1 MASKELITTVQGYEN
16 YIAIH
21 GVDEEVIN
29 AYFEAGR
36 TSLFEEKDK
45 EYGLMLSKRTKALIN
60 AFIFKQ
66 TEGMDIWALER
77 YQQDRETTPYEL
89 VNRYYEL
96 LKMESEHLFES
107 FMLYMEK
114 NRPYKERFY
123 QPRMNPLSQVAQLIQ
138 DLYDDKLDEGMVFC
152 PGRIGKANPLYSKI
166 LTPDGFIEMRNIKIG
181 SKVIS
186 GDGTICNVTG
196 VFPQGIKDVYRV
208 VFNDGTS
215 AECCKEHLWRV
226 QTAEDRRKDR
236 NGTSDRKYRVIE
248 LKEICKN
255 LKIGKKEENNYS
267 VDYVRPIQFEKKEL
281 PIPPYV
287 LGVILGDGYIGNGYL
302 RISNPEED
310 IFEKVKKLLIGY
322 AKVTYQERKERCKEI
337 SITKSNINND
347 LNLLGLSGKRS
358 QDKFIPWI
366 YLMSDVEDRVELLRG
381 LCDTDGSVVKNF
393 VDYSTASKE
402 LAENIVFLV
411 RSLGGRATLK
421 ESDSHYTKDGKK
433 VECRKRYRV
442 TLTLNGELVPVS
454 SNKNLKK
461 YSDNKKVK
469 KKFIERVEYVGKE
482 ECQCIMVDNP
492 QHLYVMDDF
501 IVTHNTQIVKM
512 GNLWFGSNRPER
524 SNLYS
529 AYSDKITGGFYDGT
543 YELMTDPT
551 YTYSELYP
559 KNVEKKPIT
568 DGKDLTIDLV
578 RKKTYPTF
586 TMRSIYGTLN
596 GACDCDGL
604 GIYDDLFSGIDEALS
619 EDRQNTVWGKF
630 DNNYMPRIKP
640 GKAKLL
646 GIGTRWAPRDVQGRR
661 LELLLND
668 PEYASIRHREIIIP
682 ALNENGESNF
692 DYPYKLGYT
701 TLDYKR
707 RMSSF
712 ENNDDLASW
721 LAQYQQEPIERRGQ
735 MFNVDTMN
743 FFNPAEIEGIRPD
756 RIFAANDP
764 AYGGGDFVSM
774 PICYEIDGEHYV
786 VDAVYNDGEKDVT
799 IPEVAS
805 RIESHLDKFKNKTA
819 EVHFEET
826 KTTSG
831 YRTECEKIWKED
843 GYPVNTTHDPAD
855 NKTAKMDRIKN
866 HAPDIRK
873 LHFVDMKY
881 QSKEYRKYFQN
892 ILSCTYD
899 GKMKHDDGVD
909 STAQLC
915 DMIYGSKRKVA
926 KVEAVSNPFRTG
938 GYGYGV

>member
-1 MASKELITTVQGYEN
+1 MASRELITTVQGYEN
-16 YIAIH
+16 YISVH

-60 AFIFKQ
+60 DFIFKQ

-152 PGRIGKANPLYSKI
+152 PGRIGK
-166 LTPDGFIEMRNIKIG
+166 
-181 SKVIS
+181 
-186 GDGTICNVTG
+186 
-196 VFPQGIKDVYRV
+196 
-208 VFNDGTS
+208 
-215 AECCKEHLWRV
+215 
-226 QTAEDRRKDR
+226 
-236 NGTSDRKYRVIE
+236 
-248 LKEICKN
+248 
-255 LKIGKKEENNYS
+255 
-267 VDYVRPIQFEKKEL
+267 
-281 PIPPYV
+281 
-287 LGVILGDGYIGNGYL
+287 
-302 RISNPEED
+302 
-310 IFEKVKKLLIGY
+310 
-322 AKVTYQERKERCKEI
+322 
-337 SITKSNINND
+337 
-347 LNLLGLSGKRS
+347 
-358 QDKFIPWI
+358 
-366 YLMSDVEDRVELLRG
+366 
-381 LCDTDGSVVKNF
+381 
-393 VDYSTASKE
+393 
-402 LAENIVFLV
+402 
-411 RSLGGRATLK
+411 
-421 ESDSHYTKDGKK
+421 
-433 VECRKRYRV
+433 
-442 TLTLNGELVPVS
+442 
-454 SNKNLKK
+454 
-461 YSDNKKVK
+461 
-469 KKFIERVEYVGKE
+469 
-482 ECQCIMVDNP
+482 
-492 QHLYVMDDF
+492 
-501 IVTHNTQIVKM
+501 TQIVKM

-551 YTYSELYP
+551 YTYSEIYP
-559 KNVEKKPIT
+559 KNVEKRPFT

-743 FFNPAEIEGIRPD
+743 FFNPAEIDGIRPD

-799 IPEVAS
+799 IPEVAN
-805 RIESHLDKFKNKTA
+805 RIESHLDKFENKTA

-873 LHFVDMKY
+873 LHFVDMKH